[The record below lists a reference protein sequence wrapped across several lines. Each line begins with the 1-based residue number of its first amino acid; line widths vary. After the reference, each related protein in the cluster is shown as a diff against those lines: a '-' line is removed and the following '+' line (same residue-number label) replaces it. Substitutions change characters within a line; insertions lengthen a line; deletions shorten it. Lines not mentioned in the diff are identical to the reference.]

1 MSAEGEIETAGGDP
15 IVGTGRS
22 LAALAMRARIVRA
35 DKSLACQARPRGT
48 DMASGVV
55 SCRGPLGL
63 PLRPVV
69 SPCPKLPGERA
80 RNPAHDT
87 HLLISPH
94 LAAMQ
99 LSLCAWSEPLDMA
112 AIRFGSFR
120 MMGFRGMAAMRAA
133 LGERAFQVGRD
144 VSWLD
149 AATCAF
155 PGRCSRQVG
164 EHISNL
170 ESTGDPQLWRGL
182 SLPFW
187 VRDSLELA
195 RRLHRVSASRDTM
208 ECHVLGV
215 ATKKR
220 MQKYNCTFLG
230 KG

>member
-1 MSAEGEIETAGGDP
+1 M
-15 IVGTGRS
+15 RS
-22 LAALAMRARIVRA
+22 RRPAAIPLSEPDDLWRHLQCEPELCVRTSHWRARRGQGVRTWRRG
-35 DKSLACQARPRGT
+35 LCRVGARL
-48 DMASGVV
+48 D
-55 SCRGPLGL
+55 CRCDPSSHHA
-63 PLRPVV
+63 PN
-69 SPCPKLPGERA
+69 SPGDGA

-133 LGERAFQVGRD
+133 LGERAFQVGSD

-155 PGRCSRQVG
+155 PGRCNRQVG

-170 ESTGDPQLWRGL
+170 EPIRDPQLWRGL

-187 VRDSLELA
+187 IRDSLELA
-195 RRLHRVSASRDTM
+195 RRLHRVPASRDTM

-220 MQKYNCTFLG
+220 MQKYNCIFLG